1 MGGADKR
8 TRWRRPTLGRHRCVL
23 WAGEYVSRRGEGG
36 RRETRGGRTDS
47 VQVDGSARKRQ
58 YPGLIF
64 GGTWRRRTGG
74 PWRAFSGGGCG
85 GRGRD
90 SGQRGEGG
98 SFFVCQSRSCEI
110 SEHVFK
116 ESQEIGVSE
125 TSHGVM

>member
-1 MGGADKR
+1 MQVN
-8 TRWRRPTLGRHRCVL
+8 GR
-23 WAGEYVSRRGEGG
+23 G
-36 RRETRGGRTDS
+36 
-47 VQVDGSARKRQ
+47 RKRQ
-58 YPGLIF
+58 YPAPIF
-64 GGTWRRRTGG
+64 GGTWWRRTGES
-74 PWRAFSGGGCG
+74 WRAFLAGGCE

-90 SGQRGEGG
+90 SGQREEGG

>member
-1 MGGADKR
+1 MEED
-8 TRWRRPTLGRHRCVL
+8 GRAM
-23 WAGEYVSRRGEGG
+23 AG
-36 RRETRGGRTDS
+36 
-47 VQVDGSARKRQ
+47 
-58 YPGLIF
+58 
-64 GGTWRRRTGG
+64 
-74 PWRAFSGGGCG
+74 FSGGGCE

-90 SGQRGEGG
+90 SGQREEGG